1 MFKRNPDVVALVL
14 IVCALI
20 VPRFVP
26 RSHGDPEI
34 RISSLSTGRVNAGT
48 RIRHSVASLKQCL
61 LHPRSQH
68 RPIVRSL

>member
-1 MFKRNPDVVALVL
+1 MFKRNPDVIALVL

-20 VPRFVP
+20 VPRLVP
-26 RSHGDPEI
+26 RPPHVPDV
-34 RISSLSTGRVNAGT
+34 RFSSLRTGRANPGT
-48 RIRHSVASLKQCL
+48 RLRHTVASLKQCL